1 MTDQGQYYQPQNP
14 PPGPPGNNNPQ
25 FGPPPTGGP
34 STGGPTDAPSTGG
47 PTGGPSTGSPGRTK
61 RPVSVGQILGGLL
74 FVLVIIFIIENS
86 RKVKIR
92 LIIPEVKAPLYVA
105 ILIAA
110 VLGSGITWLLR
121 YRRHRHHPPRR

>member
-1 MTDQGQYYQPQNP
+1 MTDQGQYYQPQNQP
-14 PPGPPGNNNPQ
+14 SGPPGA
-25 FGPPPTGGP
+25 GPGTGAGA
-34 STGGPTDAPSTGG
+34 G
-47 PTGGPSTGSPGRTK
+47 GRTK

-110 VLGSGITWLLR
+110 VLGSVITWLLR
-121 YRRHRHHPPRR
+121 YRRHRNHPPKS

>member
-1 MTDQGQYYQPQNP
+1 MTGMSAPGPSYEPYNQPS
-14 PPGPPGNNNPQ
+14 PPGTEPGP
-25 FGPPPTGGP
+25 GP
-34 STGGPTDAPSTGG
+34 APA
-47 PTGGPSTGSPGRTK
+47 RKK

-92 LIIPEVKAPLYVA
+92 LIIPEVTAPLYIA

-110 VLGSGITWLLR
+110 VLGALITWLLR
-121 YRRHRHHPPRR
+121 YRRHRNHPTR

>member
-1 MTDQGQYYQPQNP
+1 MTDQGQYYQPQNQP
-14 PPGPPGNNNPQ
+14 SGPPGA
-25 FGPPPTGGP
+25 GPGTGAGA
-34 STGGPTDAPSTGG
+34 G
-47 PTGGPSTGSPGRTK
+47 GRTK

-110 VLGSGITWLLR
+110 VLGSVITWLLR
-121 YRRHRHHPPRR
+121 YRRHRNHPPTP

>member
-1 MTDQGQYYQPQNP
+1 MTEQGQYYP
-14 PPGPPGNNNPQ
+14 PPNQ
-25 FGPPPTGGP
+25 PTGTPGDP
-34 STGGPTDAPSTGG
+34 A
-47 PTGGPSTGSPGRTK
+47 GSEGRTK

-74 FVLVIIFIIENS
+74 FVLVIVFIIENS

-110 VLGSGITWLLR
+110 VLGSLITALLR
-121 YRRHRHHPPRR
+121 YRRHRNHPKR

>member
-1 MTDQGQYYQPQNP
+1 MTDQGQYYQPQNQP
-14 PPGPPGNNNPQ
+14 MGPPG
-25 FGPPPTGGP
+25 TGGP
-34 STGGPTDAPSTGG
+34 NAGGPNVGAPGAGDPGAGAPGG
-47 PTGGPSTGSPGRTK
+47 GRPPASGPGAGKTK

-74 FVLVIIFIIENS
+74 FLLVIIFIIENS

-110 VLGSGITWLLR
+110 VLGSAITWLLR
-121 YRRHRHHPPRR
+121 YRRHRHHPPRQ

>member
-1 MTDQGQYYQPQNP
+1 MTDQGQYYQPQNQ
-14 PPGPPGNNNPQ
+14 PPGAPGAAPNLGA
-25 FGPPPTGGP
+25 GP
-34 STGGPTDAPSTGG
+34 DADAGR
-47 PTGGPSTGSPGRTK
+47 RTK

-110 VLGSGITWLLR
+110 VLGSIITWLLR
-121 YRRHRHHPPRR
+121 YRRHRNHPKR